1 MAGDAVMLGRCDVC
15 DLLTYFLTY
24 LPLPGDVVSRCGAVP
39 CREVSC
45 GLLGALLAV
54 ANNGQPRTEG

>member
-39 CREVSC
+39 
-45 GLLGALLAV
+45 
-54 ANNGQPRTEG
+54 